1 LLNDFF
7 DIEFLIYKF
16 MKYSNLNLDELYH
29 LRTQMVMN
37 NEDSSELNFLIDC
50 GESEYYLS
58 LFEDTSATGGPAGS
72 SGAASIGIGGGGV
85 AYGNAAFGGMGA
97 VTAAQPS
104 NNAGVTS
111 DPAYT
116 AGGGKIGSGDVSVP
130 YNAGP
135 NKSFQKIP
143 VDNRKGNSKRRKNK
157 MLSNLKSL
165 VSRQDFTAGQGSDKP
180 KRLMSFDSFSKD
192 ELNKVTKVKE

>member
-1 LLNDFF
+1 
-7 DIEFLIYKF
+7 

-29 LRTQMVMN
+29 LRSQMFIN
-37 NEDSSELNFLIDC
+37 NQDTSELNFLIDC

-72 SGAASIGIGGGGV
+72 AGAVVGGGGV

-97 VTAAQPS
+97 VTPAQPS

-116 AGGGKIGSGDVSVP
+116 AGGAKIGSGDTSVP

-135 NKSFQKIP
+135 NKAFQKIP
-143 VDNRKGNSKRRKNK
+143 VDNRKGNNKRRKNK
-157 MLSNLKSL
+157 MLNNLKSI

-192 ELNKVTKVKE
+192 ELNKVTKVKQ